1 MLKDNN
7 ENIRPTSLISL
18 WCFNVNFGHVSQ
30 LFLVFLL
37 SNLNKQMLT
46 RTLTCLIND
55 ESKVEISF

>member
-7 ENIRPTSLISL
+7 KNIRPTSLTSL
-18 WCFNVNFGHVSQ
+18 WCFNVNFGHVLQ

-37 SNLNKQMLT
+37 SNLNKQMLA
-46 RTLTCLIND
+46 RTLNCLIKD